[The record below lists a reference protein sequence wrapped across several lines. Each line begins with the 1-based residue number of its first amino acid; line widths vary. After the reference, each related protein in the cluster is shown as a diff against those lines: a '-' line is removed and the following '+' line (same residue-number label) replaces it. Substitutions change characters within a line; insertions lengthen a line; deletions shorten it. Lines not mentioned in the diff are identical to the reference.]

1 MNNDPCSKF
10 TINKKPEFFNNKSIY
25 SSADC
30 KQNKNYRVSNFGFKK
45 HSKNLTETSVKKG
58 KKKYLNE
65 RYTFIR
71 KRTLSH
77 LINLMKTLEPYVKSD
92 TVNSINMDGVVLPCI
107 KSTERYRIKGLSV
120 RSVYVE
126 FFCMNDGYPLM
137 EMYEEGIDKNFMW
150 ITKIIWLSCPF
161 DSWELRP
168 RVYINNKECI
178 RFDV

>member
-1 MNNDPCSKF
+1 MEENCESRISKHLLERLF
-10 TINKKPEFFNNKSIY
+10 GVVGHPLLSI
-25 SSADC
+25 AIVDIMIRC
-30 KQNKNYRVSNFGFKK
+30 KAFLSGDFLLGTHIGDIYPSKMGLRFVFKDG
-45 HSKNLTETSVKKG
+45 NLLKEA
-58 KKKYLNE
+58 
-65 RYTFIR
+65 R
-71 KRTLSH
+71 H
-77 LINLMKTLEPYVKSD
+77 LLMKTLEPYVKSD